1 MFRKEDAQKII
12 QGSQNKD
19 NKTTYAD
26 EVESLKDFFRTVIGR
41 PALEQSIQEPKDTID
56 EEVLMQNEEKRD
68 QYYQDLL
75 QGLTSGFSIPPGQ
88 SEIYTGPV
96 SDLGA
101 TREELLQAMINAEQS
116 KLGEE
121 TKKDLASEL
130 GVVKETEQPKLSKEE
145 QDDIKRAEEM
155 LQDRQ
160 SLLQTEQPK
169 EKTTDTTYTSSSLY
183 DDLNSKN
190 EKIFDN
196 AAKYLYNQGITP
208 TEWDGQKPRFDFVG
222 YAPGLDSSAFGYG
235 QIVYTTAEPLLK
247 DGKIKGKET
256 QNFAKKMIAAQKLFK
271 NMYDNKKKFD
281 DYRPEKASNTK
292 KQKVILKI

>member
-1 MFRKEDAQKII
+1 MVMFRKEDAQKII
-12 QGSQNKD
+12 QESQNK
-19 NKTTYAD
+19 NTKTTYAD

-41 PALEQSIQEPKDTID
+41 PASEQSIQEPKDTID

-101 TREELLQAMINAEQS
+101 TREELLQAMIKAEQS

-130 GVVKETEQPKLSKEE
+130 GVIKETEQPKLSKEE

-169 EKTTDTTYTSSSLY
+169 EEKTGTTYTASSLY

-196 AAKYLYNQGITP
+196 AAKYLYNQGITR
-208 TEWDGQKPRFDFVG
+208 TEWGGNEPRFDFVG
-222 YAPGLDSSAFGYG
+222 YSPRLDSSAFGYG
-235 QIVYTTAEPLLK
+235 QIVYSTAQKMLDKGFIK
-247 DGKIKGKET
+247 DKET
-256 QNFAKKMIAAQKLFK
+256 QKFYKK
-271 NMYDNKKKFD
+271 ND
-281 DYRPEKASNTK
+281 SCTK
-292 KQKVILKI
+292 II